1 MDGSGSSTR
10 GMTVLLGGALLL
22 GFAAIFTKLAAA
34 GGTGP
39 LGIGFYRMLSA
50 LPFIALLA
58 YFSKES
64 WGTAAQRWWVFAAG
78 LLFVVDLWMWQEAL
92 RFTSAANATLLAC
105 LAPLWVALV
114 SVAFLRARLR
124 KRAWTG
130 LALALAGAG
139 VLGLAKGAR
148 WGSGLGE
155 ALGFGASLAYG
166 LFAIALAEARKGLG
180 ARNALLAVTA
190 TCVLAFGLLALAYRE
205 PFSGFMPGAWWALFG
220 LGIVC
225 QVLAWILITWGI
237 GHVQAHVGSVG
248 LLLQPAATVG
258 LAWWLL
264 REPVKPLQGLGVLL
278 ILIGVGLSA
287 SAPPLPKRAKA
298 GDAA

>member
-1 MDGSGSSTR
+1 MSDTSASSR
-10 GMTVLLGGALLL
+10 GMTMLVAGALLL
-22 GFAAIFTKLAAA
+22 GFAAIFTKFAAA

-39 LGIGFYRMLSA
+39 LAIGFYRMLSA
-50 LPFIALLA
+50 MPFIALLA
-58 YFSKES
+58 FFSKES
-64 WGTAAQRWWVFAAG
+64 WGEARHRWWAFVAG
-78 LLFVVDLWMWQEAL
+78 LLFVADLWLWHESL

-130 LALALAGAG
+130 LALAMAGAA

-148 WGSGLGE
+148 WGTGLGE

-166 LFAIALAEARKGLG
+166 LFTVALSEARRGLG

-190 TCVLAFGLLALAYRE
+190 TCVVAFGLLALMRGE
-205 PFSGFMPGAWWALFG
+205 PFAGYAPHAWAALVG
-220 LGIVC
+220 LGLVC
-225 QVLAWILITWGI
+225 QVAAWILITWGI
-237 GHVQAHVGSVG
+237 GHVAAHAGSVG

-287 SAPPLPKRAKA
+287 SAPPLPRRAIRA
-298 GDAA
+298 